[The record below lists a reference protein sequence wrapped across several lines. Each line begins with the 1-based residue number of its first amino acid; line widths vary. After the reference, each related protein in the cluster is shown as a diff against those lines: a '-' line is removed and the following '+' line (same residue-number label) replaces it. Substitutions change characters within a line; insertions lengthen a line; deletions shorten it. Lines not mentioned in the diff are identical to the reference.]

1 MKKITMAGIEIDQ
14 ENFPELY
21 HWSKNNPD
29 TLRETLLALG
39 KFHKMEDD
47 LMSVAITLESDLEH
61 ERNIATD

>member
-1 MKKITMAGIEIDQ
+1 
-14 ENFPELY
+14 
-21 HWSKNNPD
+21 
-29 TLRETLLALG
+29 LG